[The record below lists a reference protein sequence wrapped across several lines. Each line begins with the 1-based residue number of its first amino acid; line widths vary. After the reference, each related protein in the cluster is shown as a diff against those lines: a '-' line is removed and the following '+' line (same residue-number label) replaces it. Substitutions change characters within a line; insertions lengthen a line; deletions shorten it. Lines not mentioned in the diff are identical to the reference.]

1 MKARSASKMKT
12 FVSLLAGALMTAT
25 AAQADPIVYIG
36 EWDAATGGGVHTIN
50 PGGWNGSLNT
60 ILSYPFA
67 PNGDYNNF
75 TGNLS
80 TVSSVGSDGVTYYEV
95 SIDNVHS
102 SIPNTGRIYAS
113 WTNITTP
120 LNKLSFPNTL
130 FQVSENQP
138 GWTIVEQI
146 FICAGNN
153 LYCDNYPSIG
163 TPPGTGLIGM
173 YFGDG
178 SGMVYQDLVNAANMP
193 TGPYTLTEVFHL
205 VAPGD
210 PAGDIA
216 GAIVVGPFDPPSPFR
231 PRSLAPACPGWSPQC
246 LACSAGGDGGRKSPE
261 HPAQHSQF
269 MSTRPK
275 LLSLRFV

>member
-1 MKARSASKMKT
+1 MKT

-80 TVSSVGSDGVTYYEV
+80 TISSVGSDGVTYYEV

-120 LNKLSFPNTL
+120 LNQLSFPNTL
-130 FQVSENQP
+130 FQVSENQV

-146 FICAGNN
+146 FICAGIN
-153 LYCDNYPSIG
+153 LYCDNYPGIG
-163 TPPGTGLIGM
+163 TPQGTGIEGIN
-173 YFGDG
+173 FGQG
-178 SGMVYQDLVNAANMP
+178 SGTLFENLTNAANMP
-193 TGPYTLTEVFHL
+193 VGPYTITEVFHL
-205 VAPGD
+205 VAPGA
-210 PAGDIA
+210 PAGDVA
-216 GAIVVGPFDPPSPFR
+216 GAIVVGPFDPPSPV
-231 PRSLAPACPGWSPQC
+231 PAPLVGAGVPGLVTAVLGLLGWWRR
-246 LACSAGGDGGRKSPE
+246 RKKI
-261 HPAQHSQF
+261 A
-269 MSTRPK
+269 
-275 LLSLRFV
+275 